1 MYQEQ
6 EEIIIKIYQSFYEEE
21 NKVCTPFTE
30 KELIKR
36 KIISKLELEDFDD
49 LFDEGLIDVCDM
61 DEVIEG
67 SKEIE
72 YILSKEAIEYIK
84 SK

>member
-1 MYQEQ
+1 MYENQ
-6 EEIIIKIYQSFYEEE
+6 EELIIKLFKIFYQEE
-21 NKVCTPFTE
+21 NKTCVPFTE
-30 KELIKR
+30 KELLKR
-36 KIISKLELEDFDD
+36 KIINKLDLEDFDD

-61 DEVIEG
+61 DEFIEG

-72 YILSKEAIEYIK
+72 YILSKEAIEYIN